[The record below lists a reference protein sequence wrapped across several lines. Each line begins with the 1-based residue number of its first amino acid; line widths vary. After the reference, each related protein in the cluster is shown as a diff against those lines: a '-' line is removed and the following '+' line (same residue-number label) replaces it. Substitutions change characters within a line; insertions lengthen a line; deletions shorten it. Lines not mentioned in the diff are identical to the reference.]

1 MKLSNW
7 GFKRKCVLN
16 GAVVG
21 ESTGSCVSFRDFK
34 KYYSKK
40 GEERGWWQRKSE
52 GDVRKVM
59 RVYVGCPQF

>member
-21 ESTGSCVSFRDFK
+21 ESTGSCVSFRDLK
-34 KYYSKK
+34 NITPRKERK
-40 GEERGWWQRKSE
+40 GAGGRENPRE
-52 GDVRKVM
+52 M
-59 RVYVGCPQF
+59 

>member
-7 GFKRKCVLN
+7 GFERKCVLN

-21 ESTGSCVSFRDFK
+21 ESAGSCVSFRDLK
-34 KYYSKK
+34 NITPRKERK
-40 GEERGWWQRKSE
+40 RGWWQRKSE